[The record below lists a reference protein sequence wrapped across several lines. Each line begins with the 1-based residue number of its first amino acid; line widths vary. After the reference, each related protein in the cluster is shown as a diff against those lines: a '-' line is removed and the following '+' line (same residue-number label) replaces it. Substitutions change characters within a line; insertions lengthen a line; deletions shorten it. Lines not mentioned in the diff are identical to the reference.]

1 MFDETAFPIVASSLV
16 TIPIAV
22 YFSTRISSR
31 ILEVLLGAILV
42 VLSVYFLFFGNKLRI
57 KPNLANG
64 MITGAL
70 GGVLGGLF
78 STNGPPI
85 VLYLSSATKDKSV
98 YFATTQF
105 VFCIS
110 NIYSTITR
118 AVNGIITW
126 EILCFSAVGLIGCV
140 LGDFVGKKVFDKLDS
155 ARLKQIIY
163 IGMILSGIIMLI

>member
-1 MFDETAFPIVASSLV
+1 
-16 TIPIAV
+16 
-22 YFSTRISSR
+22 
-31 ILEVLLGAILV
+31 
-42 VLSVYFLFFGNKLRI
+42 
-57 KPNLANG
+57 